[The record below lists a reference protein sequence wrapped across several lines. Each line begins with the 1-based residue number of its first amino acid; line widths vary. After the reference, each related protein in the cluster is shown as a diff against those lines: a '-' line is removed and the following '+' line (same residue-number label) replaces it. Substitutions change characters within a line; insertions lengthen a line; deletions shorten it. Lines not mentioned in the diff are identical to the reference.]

1 MAIATPAATATFLAL
16 VGRTVVNI
24 RLRLL
29 KFLLRFQNL
38 LSTLKHLLIPPFLSK
53 RSLKFIRFQHIS
65 KHIDNCIIFWCI
77 ELIIRL
83 LHLLRMCLVAG
94 RWWRGIDIV
103 RWIGVGW
110 YLVGAAYSLLTFFEC
125 SLLMNRFVDVELLDV
140 RVETYLRIL
149 SGKIPTICWMVG
161 VRSWLLLLR
170 FFLLWRNPLGYNFFL
185 LLVHIFLHPLKRIT
199 VIDIT
204 MTFTDRTQLFFS
216 ERIALLLTY
225 WTDFLLADWAMFLFA
240 HWYVLWLADWT
251 ILLFADRT
259 TLFLWF
265 LGRWTLRYL
274 AALLPLFPFFIFN
287 IDQVNLP
294 LRFKKQKHIT
304 LLKSVVRMITNN
316 SNLEKLCQLIQNI
329 LNKIT
334 WSTNLTPSTN
344 NRS

>member
-1 MAIATPAATATFLAL
+1 
-16 VGRTVVNI
+16 
-24 RLRLL
+24 
-29 KFLLRFQNL
+29 
-38 LSTLKHLLIPPFLSK
+38 
-53 RSLKFIRFQHIS
+53 
-65 KHIDNCIIFWCI
+65 
-77 ELIIRL
+77 
-83 LHLLRMCLVAG
+83 MCLIAG
-94 RWWRGIDIV
+94 RWWWIIDIGWRV
-103 RWIGVGW
+103 RIG
-110 YLVGAAYSLLTFFEC
+110 YLVGATYSFLTFFKC
-125 SLLMNRFVDVELLDV
+125 SLLLNRFGYVVLLNM
-140 RVETYLRIL
+140 RIETYLQIL
-149 SGKIPTICWMVG
+149 SIGKISTIYWMVG
-161 VRSWLLLLR
+161 VRSWLFLLR
-170 FFLLWRNPLGYNFFL
+170 FVLLWRNPLRYNFFL
-185 LLVHIFLHPLKRIT
+185 LLIHIFLHPLKRIT

-204 MTFTDRTQLFFS
+204 MIFTDRTQLFFS

-304 LLKSVVRMITNN
+304 LLKSIVRMITNN